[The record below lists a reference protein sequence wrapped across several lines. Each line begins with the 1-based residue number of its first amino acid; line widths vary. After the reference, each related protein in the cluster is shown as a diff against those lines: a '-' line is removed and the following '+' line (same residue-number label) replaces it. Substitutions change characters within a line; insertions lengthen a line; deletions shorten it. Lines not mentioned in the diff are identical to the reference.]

1 MPANNSPRTAGSLSL
16 LKSSAN
22 IFAAK
27 RRIASEI
34 NTRIIDS
41 CSAANLIFHQ
51 QFNIINI
58 HSICLKA
65 AADWWI
71 RFYRLVKFRKCQFYS
86 GIWHKTNRDNI
97 IRILVY
103 FLTVQVVGLFAT
115 IAILDICSRNL
126 EFIDLWFPLEIKV
139 SGPIKGIL

>member
-1 MPANNSPRTAGSLSL
+1 MNNITTPAISPIWRTVSFNITRGFPSKLEIEPNAKGPTIMPANNSPRTAGSLSL

-65 AADWWI
+65 VAD
-71 RFYRLVKFRKCQFYS
+71 
-86 GIWHKTNRDNI
+86 
-97 IRILVY
+97 
-103 FLTVQVVGLFAT
+103 
-115 IAILDICSRNL
+115 
-126 EFIDLWFPLEIKV
+126 
-139 SGPIKGIL
+139 